1 MRAKMVAI
9 PFSVIPPR
17 MLAKLSIYVMGWA
30 NALSKFFP
38 YLQLEIDRTDLK
50 VEAKRY
56 LAMCIVASLFLFV
69 ILSVV
74 LTLFLVKI
82 EMYFLGVVVAFLFSL
97 MAIFMQLNYPKVLAH
112 RRIRKLDADLLAAL
126 RAIMIQLNSGVPL
139 FESLVITS
147 KQEFGEVS
155 KELEKAVKQINA
167 GVSQLNALETLALK
181 NPSPYFRRSI
191 WQIMNGMKEGANINE
206 VMGNVIANLTKEQ
219 IIQIEKYG
227 SQLSPIAMF
236 YMMGAVIIP
245 ALGIT
250 FLIVLSSFIKMDDV
264 LVKILFFGLLAF
276 IVFFQI
282 MSSGIIKTKRPSLL
296 GD

>member
-1 MRAKMVAI
+1 MAAV
-9 PFSVIPPR
+9 PFSFLPPR
-17 MLAKLSIYVMGWA
+17 VLAKLSDYVMGWGSS
-30 NALSKFFP
+30 LSKLFP

-50 VEAKRY
+50 IEAKRY
-56 LAMCIVASLFLFV
+56 IAMCVVATLFLFV
-69 ILSVV
+69 FLSVS
-74 LTLFLVKI
+74 LTLLFLKI
-82 EMYFLGVVVAFLFSL
+82 DRYFLGVMVAFVFSL
-97 MAIFMQLNYPKVLAH
+97 LVIFMQMNYPKVLAH
-112 RRIRKLDADLLAAL
+112 RRIRKLDSDLLAAL

-139 FESLVITS
+139 FESLVIIS

-155 KELEKAVKQINA
+155 RELGKAVKQING
-167 GVSQLNALETLALK
+167 GVSQITALESMALK
-181 NPSPYFRRSI
+181 NPSPYFRRTI
-191 WQIMNGMKEGANINE
+191 WQIINGMKEGATINGIME
-206 VMGNVIANLTKEQ
+206 NVIANLTKEQ

-250 FLIVLSSFIKMDDV
+250 FLIVLTSFIQLESL
-264 LVKILFFGLLAF
+264 LVKLLFFGLLVL
-276 IVFFQI
+276 IIFFQI